1 MRYNKTYHQRA
12 DRLAKAHSYEFAIY
26 MGHYN
31 TKNNKWLAFIP
42 KENDTLCRKTGL
54 LKYILINEKQ
64 TLWQSTTRFDLPF
77 LNYDY
82 LKKGR
87 QLFRELE
94 YKYFQSIQNPNIVVD
109 FYWRELYAIVKLNMY
124 DYLISKNDMCLFLQ
138 ESERLGRKIEIVQIE
153 ETTHQCDGWKY
164 CLRLVDLFQA

>member
-1 MRYNKTYHQRA
+1 MRYNKTYHQHA
-12 DRLAKAHSYEFAIY
+12 DRIAKAHGYEFAIY

-54 LKYILINEKQ
+54 LKYILINEEQ
-64 TLWQSTTRFDLPF
+64 ELWQSTTIFDLPF

-87 QLFRELE
+87 KLFREIE
-94 YKYFQSIQNPNIVVD
+94 SKYLQLCFDDTEDNI
-109 FYWRELYAIVKLNMY
+109 YWRGLYTVVKLNVY
-124 DYLISKNDMCLFLQ
+124 DYLISENDMCLFLQ
-138 ESERLGRKIEIVQIE
+138 ESERLGRKIEIVPIE

-164 CLRLVDLFQA
+164 YLRLVDSL

>member
-1 MRYNKTYHQRA
+1 MRYNKTYHQHA
-12 DRLAKAHSYEFAIY
+12 DRIAKAHGYEFAIY

-64 TLWQSTTRFDLPF
+64 ELWQSTTIFDLPF

-87 QLFRELE
+87 KLFREIE
-94 YKYFQSIQNPNIVVD
+94 SKYLQLCFDDTEDNV
-109 FYWRELYAIVKLNMY
+109 YWRGLYAVVKLNVY
-124 DYLISKNDMCLFLQ
+124 DYLISENDMYLFLQ
-138 ESERLGRKIEIVQIE
+138 ESERLGRKIEIVPIE

-164 CLRLVDLFQA
+164 YLRLVDSL

>member
-12 DRLAKAHSYEFAIY
+12 DRLAKAHGYEFAIY

-31 TKNNKWLAFIP
+31 TKNKKWLAFIP

-64 TLWQSTTRFDLPF
+64 ELWQSTTIFDLPF

-87 QLFRELE
+87 KLFREIE
-94 YKYFQSIQNPNIVVD
+94 SKYLQLCFDDTEDNV
-109 FYWRELYAIVKLNMY
+109 YWRGLYTVVRLNVY
-124 DYLISKNDMCLFLQ
+124 DYLISENDMYLFLQ
-138 ESERLGRKIEIVQIE
+138 ESERLGRKIEIVPIE

-164 CLRLVDLFQA
+164 YLRLVDSL

>member
-1 MRYNKTYHQRA
+1 MRYNKIYHQHA
-12 DRLAKAHSYEFAIY
+12 DRIAKTHGYEFAIY

-64 TLWQSTTRFDLPF
+64 ELWQSTTIFDLPF

-87 QLFRELE
+87 KLFREIE
-94 YKYFQSIQNPNIVVD
+94 SKYLQLCFDDTEDNI
-109 FYWRELYAIVKLNMY
+109 YWRGLYTVVKLNVY
-124 DYLISKNDMCLFLQ
+124 DYLISENDMYLFLQ
-138 ESERLGRKIEIVQIE
+138 ESERLGRKIEIVPIE

-164 CLRLVDLFQA
+164 YLRLVDSL